1 MDIRAIL
8 SLIVLMFVYIGRPL
22 MNVKVNLFN
31 QDGCK
36 DNIRAYGNFMIMTVC
51 HGSTNISGVV
61 DDHDGPKNMTVVSQ
75 TPNAYEVCQ
84 DVKPD
89 VLFVLILGAN
99 YFIILLSCIHVF
111 MSAIWLRKSTDMDA
125 LSFAKHSA
133 LGCFIELLMLLC
145 YILFASMVGKSGGFS
160 TSDLTGYFFVL
171 SVFTGGVFTLMFFT
185 LITSVRK
192 LLFKNEDTEND
203 KTIKPLIQV

>member
-133 LGCFIELLMLLC
+133 LGCFIGKLRVDDSTI
-145 YILFASMVGKSGGFS
+145 YLFCNKLFPYLTCHYFISSKS
-160 TSDLTGYFFVL
+160 YCC
-171 SVFTGGVFTLMFFT
+171 
-185 LITSVRK
+185 ICNRK
-192 LLFKNEDTEND
+192 RN
-203 KTIKPLIQV
+203 PV